1 MYVIKVNF
9 EIQQLQ
15 FKMPYQM
22 GKKVVHYLCK
32 AVLSNIRSTADVQIN
47 IDISNQGGGGST
59 KLQQTEISG
68 ALRYPKWFSNFNSV
82 MCLYQHVFKYRYKL
96 NLLLLINEY
105 STKYF
110 YQNNINIFSLCIFI
124 CEIHI
129 NIRNRNQIIKSIFR
143 E

>member
-1 MYVIKVNF
+1 
-9 EIQQLQ
+9 
-15 FKMPYQM
+15 M

-47 IDISNQGGGGST
+47 IDISNWGGGGSGGST
-59 KLQQTEISG
+59 KLQQIEISG

-82 MCLYQHVFKYRYKL
+82 MFLYQHVFKYRYKL

-110 YQNNINIFSLCIFI
+110 YQNNINIKYF
-124 CEIHI
+124 
-129 NIRNRNQIIKSIFR
+129 
-143 E
+143 

>member
-1 MYVIKVNF
+1 M
-9 EIQQLQ
+9 QSSA
-15 FKMPYQM
+15 FKHS
-22 GKKVVHYLCK
+22 VHRRRTDKNRYLE
-32 AVLSNIRSTADVQIN
+32 L
-47 IDISNQGGGGST
+47 GGGGGVGGST
-59 KLQQTEISG
+59 KLQQIEISG

-82 MCLYQHVFKYRYKL
+82 MFLYQHVFKYRYKL